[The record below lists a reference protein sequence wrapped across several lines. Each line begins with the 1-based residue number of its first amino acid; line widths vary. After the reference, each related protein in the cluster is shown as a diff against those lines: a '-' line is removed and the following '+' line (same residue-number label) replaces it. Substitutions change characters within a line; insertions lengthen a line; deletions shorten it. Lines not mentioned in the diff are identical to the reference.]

1 MACPA
6 LSQGSLAV
14 ARCSNALLFAALL
27 CCGQAPRLNPCESKR
42 RNAELVCV
50 NTLGLKKTVAILK
63 KTQPHAVA
71 APYSL
76 NVTLKERNP
85 SRRPVRREAHPQRER
100 DVAREDRVRDRDLRV
115 VRDEGRQG
123 LVEVRPSC
131 RFERLRLPQV

>member
-27 CCGQAPRLNPCESKR
+27 CYGQAPRLNPCESQG

-63 KTQPHAVA
+63 KTQPHATA
-71 APYSL
+71 AFI
-76 NVTLKERNP
+76 
-85 SRRPVRREAHPQRER
+85 HQRYT
-100 DVAREDRVRDRDLRV
+100 
-115 VRDEGRQG
+115 
-123 LVEVRPSC
+123 
-131 RFERLRLPQV
+131 

>member
-27 CCGQAPRLNPCESKR
+27 CYGQAPRLNPCESSR

-63 KTQPHAVA
+63 KTQPHAIA
-71 APYSL
+71 AQL
-76 NVTLKERNP
+76 FIKRHT
-85 SRRPVRREAHPQRER
+85 
-100 DVAREDRVRDRDLRV
+100 
-115 VRDEGRQG
+115 
-123 LVEVRPSC
+123 
-131 RFERLRLPQV
+131 